1 MIQLHD
7 HHFEPYL
14 SAHEIKDIVAEMAQQ
29 MESLKSENP
38 HFLVVLKGSF
48 LFAADL
54 LQQLSYDAE
63 VSFIQLQSYQGT
75 ESSGVVNQIV
85 GLQAD
90 IQNKTVVVL
99 EDIVDT
105 GTTLKK
111 IYSLLEKENPAK
123 IYIASLLFKP
133 SVYQQKLPLHYV
145 GKEIPNKFV
154 VGYGLD
160 YKELGRTLSG
170 IYQLKNNNPC

>member
-1 MIQLHD
+1 MKGVL
-7 HHFEPYL
+7 
-14 SAHEIKDIVAEMAQQ
+14 
-29 MESLKSENP
+29 ENP
-38 HFLVVLKGSF
+38 SLVKS
-48 LFAADL
+48 
-54 LQQLSYDAE
+54 
-63 VSFIQLQSYQGT
+63 QGKT
-75 ESSGVVNQIV
+75 KELI
-85 GLQAD
+85 GLNEA
-90 IQNKTVVVL
+90 IEGREVVVV

-133 SVYQQKLPLHYV
+133 SVYQQKLPLHYI

-170 IYQLKNNNPC
+170 IYQLKNTKAC

>member
-1 MIQLHD
+1 M
-7 HHFEPYL
+7 
-14 SAHEIKDIVAEMAQQ
+14 
-29 MESLKSENP
+29 
-38 HFLVVLKGSF
+38 
-48 LFAADL
+48 
-54 LQQLSYDAE
+54 
-63 VSFIQLQSYQGT
+63 
-75 ESSGVVNQIV
+75 VNQIV

-111 IYSLLEKENPAK
+111 FIAFWKKNPAK

-170 IYQLKNNNPC
+170 IYQLKNTKAC